1 MAIGTNRLGNNGGRA
16 YNFLSQPV
24 EIDCLFTVDNST
36 ASGVSGLAGS
46 GVQNVYMY
54 SSSPSSANPLSDA
67 TASAGVILVQLQNN
81 YYRFAGLASS
91 AIVPLTGSNVAING
105 SALTVGTPYVIT
117 GVGAGTK
124 GAVTIAP
131 VADSAGSLASTYF
144 SLYDSYGNKYIIWFS
159 VSGVGSAPSG
169 VAGIPV
175 QQSIVTGDTASTIG
189 TALVITI
196 QNLLAAQAGNTT
208 APAGV
213 YSFTAAGTTT
223 VTVTNTANAPFPGG
237 PVEGAIPTGFTFA
250 VTKDQTNA
258 QNWRA
263 VGLPKGVVP
272 AVSASFIATATG
284 YSSRGGST
292 GTVKAVTVAGI
303 SRIEVIGDPNKSLG
317 PVPLGGSPNVGGW
330 IMLQC
335 LAPTSASVTT
345 LIPAQPAAGSQIRLN
360 FLVESKSVLISGE

>member
-1 MAIGTNRLGNNGGRA
+1 MSIGTNRLGNNGGRS
-16 YNFLSQPV
+16 YNFLTQPV

-36 ASGVSGLAGS
+36 ATGISGLSGS

-54 SSSPSSANPLSDA
+54 SSSPSSANPLSSSS
-67 TASAGVILVQLQNN
+67 ASAGVILVQLQNN
-81 YYRFAGLASS
+81 YFKFAGLASS
-91 AIVPLTGSNVAING
+91 SIVPLTGSNLAING
-105 SALTVGTPYVIT
+105 SALTAGTPYVIT
-117 GVGAGTK
+117 AVGAGTK

-131 VADSAGSLASTYF
+131 VADTAGSLASTYF

-159 VSGVGSAPSG
+159 VSGVGAAPSG
-169 VAGIPV
+169 IAGIPV
-175 QQSIVTGDTASTIG
+175 QQSIASGDTASTIG
-189 TALVITI
+189 TALAVT
-196 QNLLAAQAGNTT
+196 LGGLFAAQAGNTT
-208 APAGV
+208 APSGV
-213 YSFTAAGTTT
+213 YSFTTAGTTT

-250 VTKDQTNA
+250 VTKDQTND

-263 VGLPKGVVP
+263 VGLPKGVQA
-272 AVSASFIATATG
+272 AVNASFIATAAG

-292 GTVKAVTVAGI
+292 GTVKAVTVSGI
-303 SRIEVIGDPNKSLG
+303 SRISVVGDPNKSLG
-317 PVPLGGSPNVGGW
+317 PIPLGGSPNVGGW

-360 FLVESKSVLISGE
+360 FLLESKSVVVLGE